1 MKILNVILYILLCI
15 LIVFLQGS
23 REINVKYDYICVF
36 PPYSSK
42 EYIEK
47 EIGKYVAS
55 SSCLR
60 YFEPSSDDGWIT
72 RAAIYNQ
79 KLIYIK
85 NEIRENEL
93 SYEAGCRRNH

>member
-1 MKILNVILYILLCI
+1 MLNMITFVH
-15 LIVFLQGS
+15 S
-23 REINVKYDYICVF
+23 

-55 SSCLR
+55 SNYLR

-72 RAAIYNQ
+72 RAAIYNR

-85 NEIRENEL
+85 NEIRENGL
-93 SYEAGCRRNH
+93 SYEAGCWCNH